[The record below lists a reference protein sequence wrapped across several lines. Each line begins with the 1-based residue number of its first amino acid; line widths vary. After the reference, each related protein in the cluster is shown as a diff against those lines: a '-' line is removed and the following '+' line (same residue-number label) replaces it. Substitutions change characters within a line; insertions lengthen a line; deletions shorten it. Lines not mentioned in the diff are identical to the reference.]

1 MAAVDVGGQPGTDVD
16 MTLDAVPPRFLLANR
31 AGVVGVWRIPEH
43 RFVHH
48 AFDAI
53 PLSRAQWARALRVRG
68 NFSARCLF
76 DALGQDG
83 EGSAP
88 AECDDPD
95 EALFLPDPQTIAA
108 VSTFTDDDVE
118 ELDAPATGYA
128 STAWLV
134 RLRVPTAAVDDV
146 TADFYWQLDYATCRH
161 LRRQMELLS
170 PNSGL
175 NDQQCSPTPDVFV
188 PEHYPGVEQVH
199 HTGEAGWSEA
209 ATLCVLSVFPAATP
223 SRIPARDRELPWQ
236 RKLRSRGHTPPVRHA
251 RREPRNPFAA
261 LPADALDLVLARLVE
276 SPREAD
282 WRRLRAL
289 RATCRTARVAVDRAA
304 AHFVLRCR
312 HMVSAPLVRQ
322 VSIAEVV
329 AYGACLLAARI
340 DASAVVE
347 QIAYRDSV
355 AQNDDAAEHESL
367 FLQLGRLRAGHPP
380 HAPLPLPS
388 EAPREAKAPAAPE
401 VVPLQLSPSA
411 EKLLSWATLGMPI
424 STTPTRTP
432 SPSRPTTPPTIRFA
446 CKPASPASSPPSV
459 RPVALAA
466 TGSAD
471 LMFERRRRR
480 ASEYDS
486 ERARSSRSCGE
497 GAGGYSEADLF
508 AEGTDAARLELDR
521 KWDAH
526 ATSASCVVTF
536 LQAQKRARTR

>member
-1 MAAVDVGGQPGTDVD
+1 MAAVDVGGQLGTDVD

-53 PLSRAQWARALRVRG
+53 PLSRAQWARALRARG

-146 TADFYWQLDYATCRH
+146 AADFYWQLDYATCRH

-236 RKLRSRGHTPPVRHA
+236 RKNARAATRRPYAVPRASRTAH
-251 RREPRNPFAA
+251 PFAA

-289 RATCRTARVAVDRAA
+289 RATCRTARAWPSTARRRTT
-304 AHFVLRCR
+304 VLRCR

-347 QIAYRDSV
+347 QC
-355 AQNDDAAEHESL
+355 
-367 FLQLGRLRAGHPP
+367 
-380 HAPLPLPS
+380 LP
-388 EAPREAKAPAAPE
+388 RQRRPE
-401 VVPLQLSPSA
+401 
-411 EKLLSWATLGMPI
+411 
-424 STTPTRTP
+424 R
-432 SPSRPTTPPTIRFA
+432 
-446 CKPASPASSPPSV
+446 
-459 RPVALAA
+459 
-466 TGSAD
+466 
-471 LMFERRRRR
+471 
-480 ASEYDS
+480 
-486 ERARSSRSCGE
+486 
-497 GAGGYSEADLF
+497 
-508 AEGTDAARLELDR
+508 
-521 KWDAH
+521 
-526 ATSASCVVTF
+526 
-536 LQAQKRARTR
+536 